1 MEGQACL
8 TLAIYELESFEINHN
23 KTCFYSDTVKSGT
36 AASAGFM
43 GVYKHGDKTNT
54 STLILG
60 TRDD

>member
-36 AASAGFM
+36 AAGFM
-43 GVYKHGDKTNT
+43 GVYNMAIK
-54 STLILG
+54 LILVL
-60 TRDD
+60 